1 MTIDIMVMY
10 ALVGL
15 IAGVLAGL
23 LGVGGGIVIVP
34 MLVFCFVRQGVQPEV
49 MMHLALGTSLA
60 SIIFTSISS
69 CLAHHRRGAVLWEI
83 VRRITPGI
91 LLGTF
96 LGTFVASRLSTG
108 FLRVFFCVFLYVI
121 ATQMLLNKKPK
132 PSRELPGAGGMF
144 GVGGV
149 IGVVSA
155 LVGIGGG
162 SLSVPFMIW
171 SNVPAHRAVGTSAAI
186 GFPIAVAGALGYVVN
201 NLHTA
206 GLPAWSLGGVYLPA
220 LLFIVCG
227 SVLTAPFGARLAH
240 ALPVDKLKRIF
251 AVFLYVVATRMVL
264 GMLA

>member
-1 MTIDIMVMY
+1 MTIEIMVMY

-49 MMHLALGTSLA
+49 IMHLALGTSLA
-60 SIIFTSISS
+60 SIMFTSISS
-69 CLAHHRRGAVLWEI
+69 CLAHHRRGAVLWPI
-83 VRRITPGI
+83 VRQITPGI
-91 LLGTF
+91 LI
-96 LGTFVASRLSTG
+96 GTFVASRLSTG

-121 ATQMLLNKKPK
+121 ATQMKKKKKPK
-132 PSRELPGAGGMF
+132 PSRELPGTGGMF
-144 GVGGV
+144 EVGGV
-149 IGVVSA
+149 
-155 LVGIGGG
+155 
-162 SLSVPFMIW
+162 
-171 SNVPAHRAVGTSAAI
+171 
-186 GFPIAVAGALGYVVN
+186 IAVAGALGYVVN

-206 GLPAWSLGGVYLPA
+206 GLPEWSLGGVYLPA